1 MQGWP
6 DVGCRAITGQIT
18 SDNLNRVN
26 LTGKSQ
32 MSPDFGHKKGTSE
45 IDRGTFE
52 IDHSILFGQ
61 KGHLR
66 FTGQSHM
73 SLH

>member
-1 MQGWP
+1 M
-6 DVGCRAITGQIT
+6 
-18 SDNLNRVN
+18 DNLNRVN
-26 LTGKSQ
+26 LTGMSQ
-32 MSPDFGHKKGTSE
+32 MSPDFGHEKGTSE

-52 IDHSILFGQ
+52 IDHSILSGQ